1 MSVPQPKLT
10 DADARARF
18 DRLGFYALA
27 KRRAMHLCVTLD
39 EGDVCQE
46 LATCAWQCMLRHM
59 DHEDDQLFR
68 LVSHAMKQRTIDLW
82 RKMRREPSTQPWCD
96 DPEPE
101 SEGPDEER

>member
-1 MSVPQPKLT
+1 MYVPQAKPET
-10 DADARARF
+10 AGERF

-27 KRRAMHLCVTLD
+27 TRRAMHLCVTLD
-39 EGDVCQE
+39 EGDVRQE
-46 LATCAWQCMLRHM
+46 LAACAWRCMLRHM
-59 DHEDDQLFR
+59 DHEDVQLFR
-68 LVSHAMKQRTIDLW
+68 LVSHALKQKTIDLW